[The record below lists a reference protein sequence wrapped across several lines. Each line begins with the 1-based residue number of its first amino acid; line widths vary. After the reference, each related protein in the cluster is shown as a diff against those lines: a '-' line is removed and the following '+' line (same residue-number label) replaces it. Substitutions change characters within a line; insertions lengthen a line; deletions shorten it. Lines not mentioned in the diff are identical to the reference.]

1 MAGGGDFQGRPDD
14 DHCVMAVTQ
23 EMVVAENSFN
33 THAILVNIGQD
44 QPRTELRHVT
54 DAFCWEF
61 VISLDEVRVSPHF
74 PEDFFV
80 FLTEQRVR
88 EDAVDKERFHSNGHE
103 FQILPWAAERHTELV
118 FMPYHMRLC
127 VENVPAHTWTFQT
140 TTLLTQ

>member
-44 QPRTELRHVT
+44 QPRTELRHVA
-54 DAFCWEF
+54 DAFCREF

-88 EDAVDKERFHSNGHE
+88 EDAVDKERFHSNVHK
-103 FQILPWAAERHTELV
+103 FQILPWAAECQSATRSWSSC
-118 FMPYHMRLC
+118 P
-127 VENVPAHTWTFQT
+127 T
-140 TTLLTQ
+140 T